1 MLQSGSMDEVLTKID
16 ALSVVSANLRHAM
29 ARASIG
35 VRELARRSG
44 NEAMTVSR
52 IVNGRNMPA
61 ADALARMAEVLEI
74 SLDSLFEPD

>member
-1 MLQSGSMDEVLTKID
+1 MDDVLTKID

-29 ARASIG
+29 ARANVG
-35 VRELARRSG
+35 VRELARRSD

-74 SLDSLFEPD
+74 SLDSLFDPS